1 MTVPF
6 EALADGFLVTPQPCG
21 PAPATPFGESTVESL
36 EALGQRDRDQEV
48 PPDEANQSLDF
59 ALVIPLARS
68 AEPVLEQIVGLQLR
82 EDARSRPL
90 AISQDPGNSQLG
102 VVVQDGCGNAAEE
115 GKCRNRYL
123 RSVLR
128 SSRSSTI
135 FVKRTCFCRR
145 ARLTLTPKSG
155 PDSSSAMRPERWSY
169 PSWPV
174 PASGSRCSSGAVVG
188 YRRSRCTRIAQ
199 PWPGAG

>member
-115 GKCRNRYL
+115 GECRIVTIAKGLGRL
-123 RSVLR
+123 RR
-128 SSRSSTI
+128 IGFHKTTI
-135 FVKRTCFCRR
+135 AVGKVEGKEVDLARHAADHRH
-145 ARLTLTPKSG
+145 RLTEVRLGVTGGMDERHKHLT
-155 PDSSSAMRPERWSY
+155 
-169 PSWPV
+169 
-174 PASGSRCSSGAVVG
+174 
-188 YRRSRCTRIAQ
+188 
-199 PWPGAG
+199 